1 MPMSAPGRLHE
12 DAALGI
18 ICGSE
23 AGVLEWLDM
32 RRGLDDRPWCNRAT
46 ALCTM
51 SSIVSNGADMR
62 GFRTILVV
70 VFAASLM
77 AGSFLAGFGTFWLI
91 SGSQAQPSEEE
102 AQGMEVFWES
112 WHILDGEFLGDMPSD
127 LERAYGAAH
136 GMVASF
142 GDPYTVFVE
151 PQPRELE
158 RDELRG
164 EFGGIGA
171 WVGQDEDGNLVV
183 TPMKDRPADLAG
195 MAEGDIIV
203 AVDGQDIVDLSRD
216 EVVALIRGPVGTA
229 VSVSVRRASSTDVLV
244 FEIKREIVE
253 LPTVD
258 YRMLEDHADAA
269 YVSIRLISE
278 RTPGELSEALQDL
291 RQQGAQRLVL
301 DLRHN
306 PGGGLLASVEV
317 ASEFLSGGVVL
328 YEERTD
334 GQEKPY
340 RATSNGL
347 ALDWPLVVLVD
358 GASASGAEII
368 AGALQD
374 HGRAPL
380 VGEQTFGKGSV
391 QHVHELSDGSSLHA
405 TVARWLTP
413 HRHHLDQQGLTPDE
427 IVELTEEDIASASD
441 PQLERAIALLLEQ
454 LS

>member
-1 MPMSAPGRLHE
+1 MRVRRIVFVFILATSL
-12 DAALGI
+12 LG
-18 ICGSE
+18 
-23 AGVLEWLDM
+23 M
-32 RRGLDDRPWCNRAT
+32 
-46 ALCTM
+46 
-51 SSIVSNGADMR
+51 
-62 GFRTILVV
+62 
-70 VFAASLM
+70 
-77 AGSFLAGFGTFWLI
+77 SFLAGFGTFWLI
-91 SGSQAQPSEEE
+91 SRSQAQPREGE
-102 AQGMEVFWES
+102 AQSLGVFWES
-112 WHILDGEFLGDMPSD
+112 WHILDEEYLGDLPSD

-136 GMVASF
+136 GMVATF

-164 EFGGIGA
+164 QFGGIGA
-171 WVGQDEDGNLVV
+171 WVAQDDDGNIVV

-195 MAEGDIIV
+195 IFEGDMIV
-203 AVDGQDIVDLSRD
+203 GVDGQDVGELSRD
-216 EVVALIRGPVGTA
+216 EVVALIRGPVGT
-229 VSVSVRRASSTDVLV
+229 VVTLSIQRGSSADVLV
-244 FEIKREIVE
+244 FEIEREIVE
-253 LPTVD
+253 LPTVA
-258 YRMLEDHADAA
+258 YRMLEGYADAA
-269 YVSIRLISE
+269 YVSIRLISQ
-278 RTPGELSEALQDL
+278 RTPDELSDALRDL
-291 RQQGAQRLVL
+291 RQKGARRLVL

-328 YEERTD
+328 YEQRKD

-340 RATSNGL
+340 RASSSGL

-413 HRHHLDQQGLTPDE
+413 HRNHLDQQGLTPDE
-427 IVELTEEDIASASD
+427 TVVFAEDDVESARD
-441 PQLERAIALLLEQ
+441 PQLERAIALLHDQ
-454 LS
+454 AS